1 METESEVDSSKD
13 DMPMFTESDRP
24 RKAAKMRPNEANM
37 TAPKPTLSAVL
48 EKENRNRAWRAVRAN
63 KGAPGP
69 DGRDIDH
76 TMAHI
81 RKHWESIEG
90 KLRAGDDKPG
100 PVRAVTIPKPNGG
113 ERTLGV
119 PNVQD
124 RWIQQAIHQKLSE
137 RCEPFFIEHSYGFR
151 PNRSAHEAIRAGQKF
166 VQSGKRYVVDIDL
179 KSFFDEVD
187 HDKLMHLEGYHVEEK
202 SLKQLIGA
210 ILRAPVQRPDGLPH
224 PSGRNDRHRPE
235 KPGTDEVP
243 ACANSGTPAKA

>member
-100 PVRAVTIPKPNGG
+100 PVRTVLTNRLIIEPTKLNRLRHAGFGPTALSIPARANGPG
-113 ERTLGV
+113 LE
-119 PNVQD
+119 
-124 RWIQQAIHQKLSE
+124 E
-137 RCEPFFIEHSYGFR
+137 
-151 PNRSAHEAIRAGQKF
+151 NRK
-166 VQSGKRYVVDIDL
+166 
-179 KSFFDEVD
+179 DE
-187 HDKLMHLEGYHVEEK
+187 G
-202 SLKQLIGA
+202 
-210 ILRAPVQRPDGLPH
+210 
-224 PSGRNDRHRPE
+224 
-235 KPGTDEVP
+235 
-243 ACANSGTPAKA
+243 